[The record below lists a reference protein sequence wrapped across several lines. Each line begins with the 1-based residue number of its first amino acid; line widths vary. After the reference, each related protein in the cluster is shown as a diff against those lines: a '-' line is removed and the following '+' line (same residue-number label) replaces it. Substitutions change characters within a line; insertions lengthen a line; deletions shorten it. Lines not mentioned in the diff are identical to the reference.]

1 MKKKKWDYKLLL
13 FLLPSFLFLV
23 IFTYYPIFDA
33 FYLSLTRYDAFTP
46 EPVFHGLK
54 NYIDFLHE
62 PIFWEVLVNNL
73 IYGIGTI
80 FPTMA
85 LALFLAILINET
97 EKFGTTYKLSI
108 FYPLL
113 VPYAA
118 AAMVWVFMYDSSI
131 GPINIVIKALGFE
144 KIGWLG
150 DSRYSLLSII
160 IMSIW
165 KNLGYFML
173 IYLAGLQN
181 ISRSFYESATVE
193 GASWF
198 QKHWNIT
205 IPLIGPSTLFV
216 FIVSIIQSF
225 KVFTQVYLMT
235 QGGPGYSSSV
245 LIYRTYEYG
254 FNFWQ
259 LGKASALTSVMI
271 IILLFLVLI
280 VFGVF
285 GRKITYKAA

>member
-13 FLLPSFLFLV
+13 FLLPSFLFLAV
-23 IFTYYPIFDA
+23 FTYYPIFDA
-33 FYLSLTRYDAFTP
+33 LYLSLTRYDAFTP
-46 EPVFHGLK
+46 EPVFQGLK
-54 NYIDFLHE
+54 NYIDLLHN
-62 PIFWEVLVNNL
+62 PIFWEVLINNL
-73 IYGIGTI
+73 IYGVGTI
-80 FPTMA
+80 FPTMV
-85 LALFLAILINET
+85 LALLFAILINET
-97 EKFGTTYKLSI
+97 TKFGTTYKLSI

-118 AAMVWVFMYDSSI
+118 AAMVWVFMYDPSI
-131 GPINIVIKALGFE
+131 GPINIVLKAIGFD

-150 DSRYSLLSII
+150 NSKYSLLSII

-173 IYLAGLQN
+173 IYIAGLQN
-181 ISRSFYESATVE
+181 ISRTFYESATVE
-193 GASWF
+193 GANWF

-205 IPLIGPSTLFV
+205 IPLIGPSTIFV

-235 QGGPGYSSSV
+235 QGGPGYSSNV

-259 LGKASALTSVMI
+259 LGKASALTSIMI
-271 IILLFLVLI
+271 IILLFLVLM

-285 GRKITYKAA
+285 GKKITYKAA

>member
-1 MKKKKWDYKLLL
+1 MKKKLDAKLLL
-13 FLLPSFLFLV
+13 FLLPSFIFLS

-33 FYLSLTRYDAFTP
+33 LYLSFHRYDAFTKTP
-46 EPVFHGLK
+46 LFIGIQ
-54 NYIDFLHE
+54 NYIEFLQD
-62 PIFWEVLVNNL
+62 PIFWEVVLNNL

-80 FPTMA
+80 APTMI
-85 LALFLAILINET
+85 LSLTLAILINEVT
-97 EKFGTTYKLSI
+97 KFGAFFKLSI

-118 AAMVWVFMYDSSI
+118 AAMVWVFMYDPSI
-131 GPINIVIKALGFE
+131 GSINLLLKALGME

-150 DSRYSLLSII
+150 DSRYSLWAII

-173 IYLAGLQN
+173 IYIAGLQN
-181 ISRSFYESATVE
+181 ISRTFYESATLE
-193 GASWF
+193 GANWF
-198 QKHWNIT
+198 QRHWKIT
-205 IPLIGPSTLFV
+205 IPLIGPSTIFV

-235 QGGPGYSSSV
+235 QGGPGYSSNV

-259 LGKASALTSVMI
+259 LGKASALTTVMI
-271 IILLFLVLI
+271 LVLLFLVLM
-280 VFGVF
+280 VFGVL
-285 GRKITYKAA
+285 GKKVTYKAG

>member
-1 MKKKKWDYKLLL
+1 MRKQLDLKLFA
-13 FLLPSFLFLV
+13 FLLPSLVFLA

-33 FYLSLTRYDAFTP
+33 IYLSFTRSDPYTP
-46 EPVFHGLK
+46 KPLWVGLK
-54 NYIDFLHE
+54 NYIEFFND
-62 PIFWEVLVNNL
+62 PIFWEIIINNL

-80 FPTMA
+80 LPTMIM
-85 LALFLAILINET
+85 ALFFAILINET
-97 EKFGTTYKLSI
+97 VKFGTFFKLSI

-118 AAMVWVFMYDSSI
+118 AAMVWVFMYDPSI
-131 GPINIVIKALGFE
+131 GPINMLLDWVGIG

-150 DSRYSLLSII
+150 DSNYSLFAII
-160 IMSIW
+160 LMSIW

-181 ISRSFYESATVE
+181 ISKEYYESATVE
-193 GASWF
+193 GAGWF
-198 QKHWNIT
+198 QKHWKIT
-205 IPLIGPSTLFV
+205 VPLVGPSTIFV

-235 QGGPGYSSSV
+235 QGGPGYSSNV

-254 FNFWQ
+254 FSFWQ
-259 LGKASALTSVMI
+259 LGKASTLTTIMI
-271 IILLFLVLI
+271 LILLFLVLM

-285 GRKITYKAA
+285 GKKVTYKAA